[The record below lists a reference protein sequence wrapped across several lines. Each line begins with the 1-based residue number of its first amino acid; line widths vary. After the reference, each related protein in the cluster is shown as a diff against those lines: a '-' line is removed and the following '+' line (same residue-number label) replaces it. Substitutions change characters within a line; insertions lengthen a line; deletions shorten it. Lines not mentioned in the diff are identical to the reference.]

1 MNNKIFPQMF
11 SMPNKIKIFALIP
24 CWLWTFVL
32 FPMFMPFVGLGL
44 WEEVESS
51 AWLDIFYHISN
62 GILVLFIIGDY
73 LKDDWFMVTTD
84 VRHYLKHVALT
95 VGIILVVD
103 FALLIC
109 IHTFG
114 FDIAYMLESL
124 PITEMSLSQTSLLLV
139 STKPIFGTIA
149 LSLFSPITICG
160 LFYCLGFAP
169 ICNKKPWLAYLC
181 IVVITIIPPAI
192 DILWRGDIALSLCGY
207 IICLPIHL
215 MACWSYQKTD
225 NVWTPLIS
233 LVITNLLTS
242 VALPTI
248 LSA

>member
-1 MNNKIFPQMF
+1 MNNKLFPEMV
-11 SMPNKIKIFALIP
+11 SMPKKHTIVALFP
-24 CWLWTFVL
+24 CWLWIFVL
-32 FPMFMPFVGLGL
+32 FPMFMPFVGLGI
-44 WEEVESS
+44 WEVEESS

-62 GILVLFIIGDY
+62 GFLVLFIICEY

-84 VRHYLKHVALT
+84 VRYYLKHVVFT

-103 FALLIC
+103 FALLTC
-109 IHTFG
+109 MHNFG
-114 FDIAYMLESL
+114 FDIVYMLEL
-124 PITEMSLSQTSLLLV
+124 FPITEMPLSQTSLLLV
-139 STKPIFGTIA
+139 FTKPIFGTIA

-181 IVVITIIPPAI
+181 IAVITMIPPAI
-192 DILWRGDIALSLCGY
+192 DILWRGDIVFSLRGY
-207 IICLPIHL
+207 IIHLPIHL

-242 VALPTI
+242 VASLTI
-248 LSA
+248 LFA